1 MLKHILS
8 HISTGQMP
16 VTQSQCIYQLSQCNV
31 RASTFVLSS
40 TTLVKQV
47 WHGLSQTYGRPLL
60 CQTGVACISPP
71 NLSPIGWKK
80 HVSHLFWLKSG
91 GTLVFTSMH
100 VIQVW
105 NIVVWQ
111 WFALQTY
118 VTLVSI
124 VMCHRRSVIRR
135 RISLSVSLPFCF
147 LHFLNDVLV
156 STRLEHH

>member
-71 NLSPIGWKK
+71 NLSPIGLKK
-80 HVSHLFWLKSG
+80 HVSHLFDSKVVEHSFLQFC
-91 GTLVFTSMH
+91 VFF
-100 VIQVW
+100 
-105 NIVVWQ
+105 NVVNFIIKR
-111 WFALQTY
+111 FARKPM
-118 VTLVSI
+118 S
-124 VMCHRRSVIRR
+124 HWGR
-135 RISLSVSLPFCF
+135 
-147 LHFLNDVLV
+147 
-156 STRLEHH
+156 

>member
-47 WHGLSQTYGRPLL
+47 WHGLSQSYGRPLL

-80 HVSHLFWLKSG
+80 HVSHLFGLK
-91 GTLVFTSMH
+91 LVEYWFS
-100 VIQVW
+100 QVCMLFRYG
-105 NIVVWQ
+105 IL
-111 WFALQTY
+111 WFGNG
-118 VTLVSI
+118 
-124 VMCHRRSVIRR
+124 
-135 RISLSVSLPFCF
+135 
-147 LHFLNDVLV
+147 LHCKPM
-156 STRLEHH
+156 SHWCR